1 MTVWTWI
8 KNLWNKVTTTVKGW
22 FVEAPKAP
30 VAPVVPVAPVAPP
43 VKPVAPPVPPKTPKP
58 VKPKKP
64 VNTVPENWVWTALD
78 FAEYIDGPESFE
90 DKRDFYEAIKEGGF
104 NPIGVKMSFPEYRHW
119 SAEAKD
125 FTSDWI
131 SENNTPEPNP
141 YLVK

>member
-30 VAPVVPVAPVAPP
+30 VAPVVPVAPVAP
-43 VKPVAPPVPPKTPKP
+43 VAPPV
-58 VKPKKP
+58 KP

-104 NPIGVKMSFPEYRHW
+104 NPIGVKMSSPEYRHW

>member
-43 VKPVAPPVPPKTPKP
+43 V
-58 VKPKKP
+58 KP

-104 NPIGVKMSFPEYRHW
+104 NPIGVKMSSPEYRHW